1 MAVVPASGVD
11 PSDVRVS
18 SHPPPEHGSLI
29 LQATSGCPW
38 NRCLFC
44 GGRKHVKFSQRAD
57 EVKDDVLIAKKYYGD
72 SPQRIFLG
80 GGNSIV
86 LRTAKLVDVLN
97 LCFDV
102 FPRLQ
107 RVSTYGSARFIIRK
121 GLDQLQALREAGL
134 KKIYVGLETGD
145 DALLKFMKKGAS
157 SDEMVLCAKMAREAD
172 IELSITVLMGLGG
185 AGSFLRNATQTSAV
199 LNQMQPSETRLH
211 HLILHRASPLYEL
224 VQAGQ
229 FEEASRHEILKE
241 MRELVSLLT
250 YDTKLHTH
258 RLTMR
263 GPMIERRFPD
273 EKQKILDVLDFA
285 LHHFFG
291 EKVDLSRIH
300 HYSMTDIY
308 KWDGYQST
316 SIIDYDDIF

>member
-1 MAVVPASGVD
+1 
-11 PSDVRVS
+11 
-18 SHPPPEHGSLI
+18 
-29 LQATSGCPW
+29 
-38 NRCLFC
+38 
-44 GGRKHVKFSQRAD
+44 VKFAQRAE
-57 EVKDDVLIAKKYYGD
+57 EVKDDIWIAKKYYGD
-72 SPQRIFLG
+72 APHRIFLG

-86 LRTAKLVDVLN
+86 LRTTKLVEILN
-97 LCFDV
+97 LCFKA
-102 FPRLQ
+102 FPNLQ

-121 GLDQLQALREAGL
+121 GLDQLKALRAAGL

-145 DALLKFMKKGAS
+145 EALLKFMEKGATAA
-157 SDEMVLCAKMAREAD
+157 EMVQCAELARDAD

-185 AGSFLRNATQTSAV
+185 AGRWKRNAAHTGAI
-199 LNQMQPSETRLH
+199 LNQMHPPETRLH

-229 FEEASRHEILKE
+229 FQEATRHEILKE

-263 GPMIERRFPD
+263 GPMIERVFPA
-273 EKQKILDVLDFA
+273 EKQQILDILDFA
-285 LHHFFG
+285 RYHFFG
-291 EKVDLSRIH
+291 EQVDLNRIK

-308 KWDGYQST
+308 KWDGYQSQ
-316 SIIDYDDIF
+316 SLIDYDDIF